1 MEIEDPVEHL
11 ILPEEDPLDN
21 LNADLEDSNSDSDS
35 SLHYGSEE
43 YRSHTLN
50 DIFRTLM
57 NRDRS
62 RSSLLSHQV
71 FEALMAGER
80 PDFPRGRWAR
90 PLLDMVESH
99 E

>member
-1 MEIEDPVEHL
+1 MEIEDLVEHL
-11 ILPEEDPLDN
+11 PIPEDDQPDN

-50 DIFRTLM
+50 DIFRTLL

-62 RSSLLSHQV
+62 R
-71 FEALMAGER
+71 
-80 PDFPRGRWAR
+80 
-90 PLLDMVESH
+90 
-99 E
+99 